1 MPMRQPEEYQAMAAL
16 EADELPTLTP
26 EERRVYVEHRAS
38 ELAIADR
45 EAEPAER
52 RR

>member
-1 MPMRQPEEYQAMAAL
+1 MPERQPEEYEAIAER

-38 ELAIADR
+38 ELRLADR
-45 EAEPAER
+45 ESKPVQR
-52 RR
+52 